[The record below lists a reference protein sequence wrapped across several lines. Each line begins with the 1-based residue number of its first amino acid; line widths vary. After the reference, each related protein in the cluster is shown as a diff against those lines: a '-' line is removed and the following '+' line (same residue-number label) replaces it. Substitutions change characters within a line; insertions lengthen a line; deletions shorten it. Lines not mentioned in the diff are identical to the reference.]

1 MEKVFKVGVIGT
13 SWAARIPLPTIQS
26 YRRTEVVA
34 IASARIERAQEAA
47 EKFGADRAFDDYREM
62 VRLPDLDIVYVGGP
76 VHLHHPMAIAAL
88 EEGKHVLCEKPLGVN
103 VAEAREMLDLAERD
117 GLRHAIAFTMR
128 HYPWAFAI
136 KQLIDDGFLGQ
147 LRHVNIA
154 WFMGPRRHSAGR
166 QRRRRTGPKPRRAL
180 EMVQRREPGRRHA
193 RRDGVPLHRSHAP
206 LLRRVQRRLGVDS
219 HMA

>member
-1 MEKVFKVGVIGT
+1 
-13 SWAARIPLPTIQS
+13 
-26 YRRTEVVA
+26 
-34 IASARIERAQEAA
+34 
-47 EKFGADRAFDDYREM
+47 M

-154 WFMGPRRHSAGR
+154 WFMGPAATPPAGSAAAARGQNPDEPWRWFNDASLGGGMLGAMGCHYIDLMRHF
-166 QRRRRTGPKPRRAL
+166 L
-180 EMVQRREPGRRHA
+180 Y
-193 RRDGVPLHRSHAP
+193 AP
-206 LLRRVQRRLGVDS
+206 
-219 HMA
+219 ATN